1 MGRCFEK
8 RGLVFESYN
17 YIINRGQ
24 QPNISCCFFFRKWNL
39 ERNFRLE
46 YNFQI
51 KNKKRL
57 LLFLVIVLIILAG
70 ISYYVFL
77 PALNV
82 GSIGLWIFVILLF
95 VGLGIIQI
103 LLGIPDR
110 KFRSGLISMGLGLL
124 LFIVIMGGMFF
135 NSPVFRAK
143 DYAQLIEVE
152 EMNFAEDF
160 VENDTSGI
168 PLMDRD
174 TATRLGDRQIGGVS
188 ELVSQFVPASDYIQI
203 NIDDVPYRVTPL
215 QYASFFRW
223 VNNRS
228 EGVPGYI
235 RVNMVS
241 GNAEIIDVKEG
252 IKYSDSERFGRNV
265 KRHLR
270 FSYSTAIFGEPSFEV
285 DDEGHP
291 YYVATTYKTR
301 FFFNYKEPTGV
312 ITLDAVTGET
322 VRYELDESPQWVDR
336 VYSAELILSQLDD
349 YGKYQ
354 DGYWNSLIDQ
364 QGVTRTTDG
373 YNYLSIEEDIFM
385 YTGVTSVNSDASNIG
400 FYLVNLR
407 TKEAEYFPV
416 VSADE
421 FSAMESAVGSVQQM
435 RYESTFPILINLEG
449 RPYYLSSLKDDSGLV
464 RLYALVDAQNYQTV
478 YTDSRIDNVI
488 AMMYEDLGIESDLEV
503 VEEIENEEELIAF
516 SGQVSEISQAVV
528 SGDTIY
534 YFMING
540 EVFKAN
546 INLHDDLPF
555 VNEGTVIDGFADEAN
570 NIEEITTIER
580 NTSLEE

>member
-1 MGRCFEK
+1 
-8 RGLVFESYN
+8 
-17 YIINRGQ
+17 
-24 QPNISCCFFFRKWNL
+24 
-39 ERNFRLE
+39 
-46 YNFQI
+46 
-51 KNKKRL
+51 
-57 LLFLVIVLIILAG
+57 
-70 ISYYVFL
+70 
-77 PALNV
+77 
-82 GSIGLWIFVILLF
+82 
-95 VGLGIIQI
+95 
-103 LLGIPDR
+103 
-110 KFRSGLISMGLGLL
+110 
-124 LFIVIMGGMFF
+124 MGGMFF
-135 NSPVFRAK
+135 NSPFFRAK

-152 EMNFAEDF
+152 EKNFAEDF

-203 NIDDVPYRVTPL
+203 NIEDVPYRVTPL

-241 GNAEIIDVKEG
+241 GNAEIVDVKEG

-270 FSYSTAIFGEPSFEV
+270 FSYPTAIFGEPSFEV

-354 DGYWNSLIDQ
+354 DGYWNSLIGQ
-364 QGVTRTTDG
+364 QGVTTTTDG

-540 EVFKAN
+540 EVYKAN